1 MAKGYVKTEA
11 PEELQN
17 KALEALEVARDTGK
31 IKKGSNEATKA
42 IERSAALLV
51 LIGADV
57 EPAEIVMHLAPLCDE
72 KKIPYI
78 FINKQNDIG
87 AASGLDVGS
96 AAAAIVKPGKAK
108 EVIEDLSKQT
118 GCLKGIRSDHGRRR
132 NASRSHRGRRF
143 HRYAR
148 GSDAGQVPDP

>member
-1 MAKGYVKTEA
+1 MAKGYVKTQA
-11 PEELQN
+11 PDELQN

-42 IERSAALLV
+42 IERSASLLV

-57 EPAEIVMHLAPLCDE
+57 EPEEIVMHLGPLCEE

-96 AAAAIVKPGKAK
+96 AAEAIVKPGKSK
-108 EVIEDLSKQT
+108 EVVDDLAMKLAA
-118 GCLKGIRSDHGRRR
+118 LK
-132 NASRSHRGRRF
+132 A
-143 HRYAR
+143 
-148 GSDAGQVPDP
+148 

>member
-57 EPAEIVMHLAPLCDE
+57 EPAEFVMHLAPLCDE

-108 EVIEDLSKQT
+108 EVIEDLGKQLVA
-118 GCLKGIRSDHGRRR
+118 LK
-132 NASRSHRGRRF
+132 A
-143 HRYAR
+143 
-148 GSDAGQVPDP
+148 

>member
-57 EPAEIVMHLAPLCDE
+57 EPAEIVMHFTPLCDE

-108 EVIEDLSKQT
+108 EVIEDLAKQLVA
-118 GCLKGIRSDHGRRR
+118 LK
-132 NASRSHRGRRF
+132 A
-143 HRYAR
+143 
-148 GSDAGQVPDP
+148 

>member
-108 EVIEDLSKQT
+108 EVIEDLSKQLVA
-118 GCLKGIRSDHGRRR
+118 LK
-132 NASRSHRGRRF
+132 A
-143 HRYAR
+143 
-148 GSDAGQVPDP
+148 